1 MINYKWRHVCHSSN
15 EKLNPLGSK
24 LSWSHYRELL
34 TIKNIDAIIYYIGIC
49 EKNNLSKRQLQEKIK
64 NHEYARKYELA

>member
-1 MINYKWRHVCHSSN
+1 MCHSSN